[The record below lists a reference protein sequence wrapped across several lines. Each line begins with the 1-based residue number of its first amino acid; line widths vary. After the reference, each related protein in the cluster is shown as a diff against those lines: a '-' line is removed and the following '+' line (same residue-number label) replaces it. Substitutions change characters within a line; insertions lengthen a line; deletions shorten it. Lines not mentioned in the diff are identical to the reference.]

1 MLERLMPSRRWL
13 RISLRSMFF
22 LILCLAGTF
31 AGYRAG
37 HRSGYH
43 DGSQLIRV
51 MYPVAD
57 LVLPLE
63 PVAPRAAT
71 VGGPAPLQAVSA
83 KSPAPPFAPIG
94 LRSGSADF
102 ESLIDLM
109 TVHIQP
115 ETWEQNGGKAF
126 MRPVEAHLSLVVL
139 QSGANH
145 ARIEELFALLRR
157 NQRLNRL
164 RPARR

>member
-1 MLERLMPSRRWL
+1 MLERLKPSRCLL

-22 LILCLAGTF
+22 LILCLAGTL

-51 MYPVAD
+51 VYPVAD

-63 PVAPRAAT
+63 PVAPSAAT
-71 VGGPAPLQAVSA
+71 VGGPAPLQMASA
-83 KSPAPPFAPIG
+83 TSPARPFAPIG
-94 LRSGSADF
+94 TSGSTEFD
-102 ESLIDLM
+102 SLIELM

-139 QSGANH
+139 QRGANH